1 MCQDNTIRMH
11 PGHSG
16 MGMHHGQGGMGMHHG
31 QGGMGMHHGQ
41 GGMSMHHGHSGMDMH
56 QEQCGCGCHGGFSR
70 HLKTKQEKIEQLG
83 EYQQQLELELQAVK
97 EHIEFLK
104 GK

>member
-1 MCQDNTIRMH
+1 MCQDKHLRMH
-11 PGHSG
+11 PGY
-16 MGMHHGQGGMGMHHG
+16 GGMGMNSGHG
-31 QGGMGMHHGQ
+31 DMGMYQ
-41 GGMSMHHGHSGMDMH
+41 GD
-56 QEQCGCGCHGGFSR
+56 CGCHGGFSR
-70 HLKTKQEKIEQLG
+70 HLQTKQEKIEKLG

>member
-1 MCQDNTIRMH
+1 M
-11 PGHSG
+11 
-16 MGMHHGQGGMGMHHG
+16 
-31 QGGMGMHHGQ
+31 
-41 GGMSMHHGHSGMDMH
+41 
-56 QEQCGCGCHGGFSR
+56 
-70 HLKTKQEKIEQLG
+70 TKQEKIEKLG